1 MNKDDFIQYLV
12 FSVKKLQVIRK
23 HFEDYPLHT
32 RKRADFELWIKAF
45 ELIQNKEHLTAPGI
59 QKIVAIKASLN
70 LGIPDELKAAF
81 PTIVPVE
88 RPNVENIINPD
99 PHWLAGFTSA
109 EGSFFIHIYKANTKL
124 GVAVKLIFKLDQ
136 HVRDEQLFKD
146 LVKYLGCGKIY
157 FDREVVVYWVTKYSD
172 ILEKIIPFF
181 KKYPIIGVKAL
192 DFNDFSQVAE
202 LMKDNKHL
210 TQQGL
215 DQIRK
220 IKTSMNQGRKSF
232 DLQASH

>member
-1 MNKDDFIQYLV
+1 MTNHRYYSLIEDNSGQLNPWFVTGFLDGEGCFLISISKDNKFKTGWRVKHYFAIHIHKKDQALLEKINNFFNVGKIYVNKDDSIQYLV

-59 QKIVAIKASLN
+59 QKIVAIKAFLN

-99 PHWLAGFTSA
+99 PHWCRW
-109 EGSFFIHIYKANTKL
+109 IYISWRKFLYT
-124 GVAVKLIFKLDQ
+124 
-136 HVRDEQLFKD
+136 
-146 LVKYLGCGKIY
+146 YL
-157 FDREVVVYWVTKYSD
+157 
-172 ILEKIIPFF
+172 
-181 KKYPIIGVKAL
+181 
-192 DFNDFSQVAE
+192 
-202 LMKDNKHL
+202 
-210 TQQGL
+210 
-215 DQIRK
+215 
-220 IKTSMNQGRKSF
+220 
-232 DLQASH
+232 